1 MRIIFLIIIS
11 MLLSSCFTNLND
23 FQEMSR
29 NERSEFVC
37 VRDDGYK
44 EHYRYQ
50 TDVQSKVD
58 NSLNVLSRGYRVHK
72 SCRNV
77 AVKTPGKVS
86 CTTIGIYT
94 DCKQKSNTTYEKRC
108 TETPVSIDAT
118 LERSN
123 LDKLERLLQ
132 SAKKST
138 SKSYND
144 CYYKIKSMSAER
156 AFNYY
161 DK

>member
-1 MRIIFLIIIS
+1 MRIIFLL
-11 MLLSSCFTNLND
+11 LLSSLLSGCFTNLND

-44 EHYRYQ
+44 ERYRYQ
-50 TDVQSKVD
+50 ADIQSKVD
-58 NSLNVLSRGYRVHK
+58 DSSNTLSRGYRVHK

-86 CTTIGIYT
+86 CTTFGMYT

-108 TETPVSIDAT
+108 TETPVSIDAA

-123 LDKLERLLQ
+123 LEKFERLLK

-138 SKSYND
+138 NKSYND
-144 CYYKIKSMSAER
+144 CYYKIKSMCMLC
-156 AFNYY
+156 
-161 DK
+161 